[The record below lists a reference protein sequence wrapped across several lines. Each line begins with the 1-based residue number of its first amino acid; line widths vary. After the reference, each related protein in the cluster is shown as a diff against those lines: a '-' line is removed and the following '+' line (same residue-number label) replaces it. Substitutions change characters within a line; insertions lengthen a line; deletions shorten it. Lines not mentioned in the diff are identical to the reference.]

1 MRLEPRNE
9 KRSPSRNGNGR
20 VSLRTERRS
29 ASSRPMVQS
38 RKEENFTFPP
48 VMVRGGMSGMP
59 LPAQKP
65 GKTRRRY
72 DVALPVPGA
81 EMRLPALP
89 QVHIGWRLVSAAIVA
104 VLAFLLYQLW
114 NSPGYRVN
122 QAEVTG
128 LQRISNVDVNA
139 VLRVEDEPIF
149 ALDAAEL
156 QKKLEEAFPEFSKVS
171 VSVALRNNVSVN
183 VEERLPIL
191 VWHQDGRTVLVDAN
205 GVAFPQR
212 EQAAADPSLTSVEA
226 LSSPP
231 NQDQAPVDGARAQF
245 MPVAMVSAILSMKGQ
260 APEDATIIYDAQ
272 HGLGWKA
279 AQGWE
284 VYFGDV
290 SDMGMKLSVYQA
302 LVKKLRQDDITPVLI
317 SVENVK
323 APYYRLER

>member
-1 MRLEPRNE
+1 
-9 KRSPSRNGNGR
+9 
-20 VSLRTERRS
+20 
-29 ASSRPMVQS
+29 
-38 RKEENFTFPP
+38 
-48 VMVRGGMSGMP
+48 MVRGGMSGLP

-65 GKTRRRY
+65 GKARRRY

-104 VLAFLLYQLW
+104 VLAFALYQLW
-114 NSPGYRVN
+114 NSPGYRVD

-139 VLRVEDEPIF
+139 VLNVENEPIF
-149 ALDAAEL
+149 ALDAPQL
-156 QKKLEEAFPEFSKVS
+156 QKKLQEAFPEFSKVS
-171 VSVALRNNVSVN
+171 VTVALRNKVLVN

-191 VWHQDGRTVLVDAN
+191 IWHQDGRTVLVDVN

-212 EQAAADPSLTSVEA
+212 EQTSTDPSLTTVEA
-226 LSSPP
+226 LSPP
-231 NQDQAPVDGARAQF
+231 PTQDQAQVEGSPTQF

-260 APEDATIIYDAQ
+260 APADATIIYDAQ

-302 LVKKLRQDDITPVLI
+302 LVKKLKQEDITPVLI
-317 SVENVK
+317 SIENVN